1 MTLNEEARKPEVVK
15 RIAQLYSTG
24 LKGKAVAKL
33 IRKEFDIEVTEP
45 TITKVYN
52 TFAAR
57 RGEVIQA
64 DNEMKDMLRGDVL
77 DVKKQLLDV
86 NKKCKEILEEAL
98 DPDEKLK
105 AIDRIHAQ
113 IMIQTRLLENLNKA
127 PTTEINIVH
136 ITTKVLNVV
145 KEWEAQGIIEIK
157 SPSKFKKLKDMY
169 G

>member
-45 TITKVYN
+45 TITKVYR

-157 SPSKFKKLKDMY
+157 SPSKFKKLTNMY

>member
-45 TITKVYN
+45 TITKVYR